1 MYRPNKISDE
11 IKRKYKSYRQFAQHI
26 GIDRSSVTKYLTGV
40 SYPRYH
46 TSLKFVKALD
56 TVTLE
61 DIYGPEDSELD
72 L

>member
-1 MYRPNKISDE
+1 MYRSKKISDA
-11 IKRKYKSYRQFAQHI
+11 IKSKYKSYRQFAEHI
-26 GIDRSSVTKYLTGV
+26 GIDRSSVTKYLNGV

-46 TSLKFVKALD
+46 TSIKFIKALEII
-56 TVTLE
+56 TLE